1 LELEL
6 LKFIRKRQEL
16 EREENLK
23 AGFTPEEEA
32 PLTFDGKPLSDE
44 DLERLMDLHRKD
56 RGLHLNDIE
65 DEEEYKEAWLEWVK
79 TKVPS
84 NYRINPKPFNEA
96 ERFERQM
103 REQRPEFGEMLD
115 HFDSGKPKFVESL
128 LDDEWVPT
136 QRGYEEEMDRAESHI
151 GRYPVGFRH
160 YENYQNYR
168 EKFPES
174 TLEDYTNDMNS

>member
-1 LELEL
+1 MEAKPKAAAEGEEGEETEAAEEENGDVKKSRDEQLIDDLADEETDKALELEL
-6 LKFIRKRQEL
+6 LKYIRKRQEL

-56 RGLHLNDIE
+56 RGLHLNEIE

-79 TKVPS
+79 TKVPN

-96 ERFERQM
+96 ERFER
-103 REQRPEFGEMLD
+103 
-115 HFDSGKPKFVESL
+115 
-128 LDDEWVPT
+128 
-136 QRGYEEEMDRAESHI
+136 
-151 GRYPVGFRH
+151 
-160 YENYQNYR
+160 
-168 EKFPES
+168 
-174 TLEDYTNDMNS
+174 